1 MSIIMKFI
9 KYHLHF
15 ALFYMFI
22 ILCNILFFSF
32 LTDYRMVS
40 KPMIMA
46 SLLAFYISTSKP
58 PSNLFTFALI
68 TALFGDIFLMFPY
81 DSFFMMGLG
90 SFLIMQIL
98 YIISFLPV
106 NRTPGIFQKVSV
118 LLILAIAFLFLY
130 FAWPNL
136 RNMKI
141 PVAMYVLCITLMV
154 SVAATGNSAAPA
166 YRFIFSGA
174 ALFMISD
181 GLLAW
186 NKFVSPLPLADQAV
200 MLTYM
205 LAQFFIVSGVILQ
218 TNAKSKVKGSTA

>member
-9 KYHLHF
+9 KNHPQF
-15 ALFYMFI
+15 AVFYLFI
-22 ILCNILFFSF
+22 ILCNILFFYF

-46 SLLAFYISTSKP
+46 SLIGFYISTAKP

-98 YIISFLPV
+98 YTFSFLPA
-106 NRTPGIFQKVSV
+106 NRTPGTFQKVSV
-118 LLILAIAFLFLY
+118 LLVLTIAFLFLY

-136 RNMKI
+136 NNMKI
-141 PVAMYVLCITLMV
+141 PVAIYALCITLMV
-154 SVAATGNSAAPA
+154 TVAATGNSSAPE

-174 ALFMISD
+174 IFFMISD

-186 NKFVSPLPLADQAV
+186 NKFVSPFPMADQAV

-205 LAQFFIVSGVILQ
+205 LAQFFIVSGVIMQ
-218 TNAKSKVKGSTA
+218 TNEKSEVKGNAV